1 MVRKHSAKV
10 LTLRNIV
17 RPYSNCENE
26 TIHFVLIGGLWYYN
40 GTSNLNLLSK
50 SNKDGFW
57 EYDIK
62 YILEN
67 SPEFVLGE
75 IKRCF
80 YHGPNKS
87 MQIAMREWTTNQ
99 PVYGVPF

>member
-1 MVRKHSAKV
+1 MIRKHSAKV

-17 RPYSNCENE
+17 RSYSNCENE

-50 SNKDGFW
+50 SHKDGFW
-57 EYDIK
+57 EHDIK

-87 MQIAMREWTTNQ
+87 MQIATREWTTNQ

>member
-10 LTLRNIV
+10 LTLRNV
-17 RPYSNCENE
+17 LRSYNDKVEE
-26 TIHFVLIGGLWYYN
+26 TLHFVLIGGKWLYN
-40 GTSNLNLLSK
+40 GTSSLTFLSN
-50 SNKDGFW
+50 SNSDGFW

-67 SPEFVLGE
+67 SPVFSYEEV
-75 IKRCF
+75 IKCF
-80 YHGPNKS
+80 YNGPNKS
-87 MQIAMREWTTNQ
+87 MQIATRKWTSNQ

>member
-1 MVRKHSAKV
+1 MIRKHSAKV
-10 LTLRNIV
+10 LTLRNV
-17 RPYSNCENE
+17 ERAFSDDVEE
-26 TIHFVLIGGLWYYN
+26 TLHFVLIGGSWHYN
-40 GTSNLNLLSK
+40 GTSNLNHLSK
-50 SNKDGFW
+50 SHKDGFW

-62 YILEN
+62 YILEDGPKF
-67 SPEFVLGE
+67 SLGE